1 MGKTREAL
9 TNYIKDTIE
18 QSDNWNKTPET
29 IKKELLRQKFKMRNA
44 KILFTELS
52 KYHKHCKRYGLS
64 TARAY
69 QLNCHV
75 YSVLLLVK
83 T

>member
-29 IKKELLRQKFKMRNA
+29 IKKGNITSN
-44 KILFTELS
+44 ILNK
-52 KYHKHCKRYGLS
+52 KYKNICK
-64 TARAY
+64 
-69 QLNCHV
+69 NIVH
-75 YSVLLLVK
+75 
-83 T
+83 

>member
-29 IKKELLRQKFKMRNA
+29 IKKASSRQTF
-44 KILFTELS
+44 
-52 KYHKHCKRYGLS
+52 
-64 TARAY
+64 
-69 QLNCHV
+69 
-75 YSVLLLVK
+75 
-83 T
+83 